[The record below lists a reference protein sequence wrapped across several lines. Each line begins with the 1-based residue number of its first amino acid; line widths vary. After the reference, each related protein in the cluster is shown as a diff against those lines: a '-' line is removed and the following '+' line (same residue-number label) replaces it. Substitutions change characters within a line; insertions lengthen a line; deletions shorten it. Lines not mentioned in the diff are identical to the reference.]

1 MVGTAET
8 IASRFRDLAEAGFDG
23 TLLLFPQWEAGL
35 RQFGDEILPL
45 LERAGLRSPVRP
57 HAVAPS

>member
-8 IASRFRDLAEAGFDG
+8 IAGRFGDLAEAGFDG
-23 TLLLFPQWEAGL
+23 TLLLFPQWEPGL

-45 LERAGLRSPVRP
+45 LEQAGMRRPVR
-57 HAVAPS
+57 APTPA